1 MNNKQLDALKRLEDQ
16 LRERRDLASRLPNRG
31 ESKEQYLFT
40 EVQGVTVIIGPRGGY
55 QLPAVRRYPETSK
68 PGEKALDAAVYADE
82 FWKQQNDCLDCDT
95 GHYGPIVDTEWQ
107 CGIRN
112 CPCHQQSYGKRLGR
126 SVKGK

>member
-68 PGEKALDAAVYADE
+68 PGENRPWSVCHAVLQVRATSSGNSNLTHE
-82 FWKQQNDCLDCDT
+82 LL
-95 GHYGPIVDTEWQ
+95 
-107 CGIRN
+107 
-112 CPCHQQSYGKRLGR
+112 RLRIHGFT
-126 SVKGK
+126 